1 MVIIKTLNKKI
12 ELKDLEK
19 FTRTLYLRRQ
29 KDKEDKI
36 NVKKQIASK

>member
-19 FTRTLYLRRQ
+19 FTRNLYVRRQ

-36 NVKKQIASK
+36 NVKKQIVSK